1 MEEVQLKK
9 VCSLHINGY
18 ENKEKVIEAL
28 TNSHYI
34 VGAELLKNK
43 IMGSPI
49 GWRIDVYENEIN

>member
-1 MEEVQLKK
+1 MEELRLKK

-18 ENKEKVIEAL
+18 ENKEKVIEGL

-43 IMGSPI
+43 ITGSTI
-49 GWRIDVYENEIN
+49 GWANRCL